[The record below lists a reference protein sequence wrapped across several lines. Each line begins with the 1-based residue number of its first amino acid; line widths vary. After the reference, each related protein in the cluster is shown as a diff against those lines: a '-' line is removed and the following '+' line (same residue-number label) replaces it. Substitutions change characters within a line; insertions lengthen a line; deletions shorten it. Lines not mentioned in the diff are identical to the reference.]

1 MTTFHDAFQH
11 FDKTSSGCL
20 STKVGSDLNILYCSN
35 YSLIAGCWLEVLG
48 QLLKHVGENPSEAE
62 VQDLRLEVDPATTGT
77 FKFPDFLAMMLR
89 KMDENSAEEDIRDSV
104 QQFRYRYFRRAA
116 NMAFL

>member
-1 MTTFHDAFQH
+1 M
-11 FDKTSSGCL
+11 
-20 STKVGSDLNILYCSN
+20 
-35 YSLIAGCWLEVLG
+35 LG

-89 KMDENSAEEDIRDSV
+89 KMDENSAEEDIRDTST
-104 QQFRYRYFRRAA
+104 QFRYRYFRKAA

>member
-1 MTTFHDAFQH
+1 M
-11 FDKTSSGCL
+11 
-20 STKVGSDLNILYCSN
+20 V
-35 YSLIAGCWLEVLG
+35 EVLG

-89 KMDENSAEEDIRDSV
+89 KMDENSAEEDIRDTSP
-104 QQFRYRYFRRAA
+104 QFRYLYFRKVA

>member
-1 MTTFHDAFQH
+1 M
-11 FDKTSSGCL
+11 
-20 STKVGSDLNILYCSN
+20 
-35 YSLIAGCWLEVLG
+35 LG

-89 KMDENSAEEDIRDSV
+89 KMDENSAEEDIRDTV
-104 QQFRYRYFRRAA
+104 QQFRYRYFRKAA
-116 NMAFL
+116 NMEYGFSLKYNTHKWPIPVPKILII

>member
-1 MTTFHDAFQH
+1 M
-11 FDKTSSGCL
+11 
-20 STKVGSDLNILYCSN
+20 V
-35 YSLIAGCWLEVLG
+35 EVLG

-89 KMDENSAEEDIRDSV
+89 KMDENSAEEDIRDTST
-104 QQFRYRYFRRAA
+104 QFRYRYFRKAA

>member
-1 MTTFHDAFQH
+1 M
-11 FDKTSSGCL
+11 
-20 STKVGSDLNILYCSN
+20 V
-35 YSLIAGCWLEVLG
+35 EVLG

-89 KMDENSAEEDIRDSV
+89 KMDENSAEEDIRDTV
-104 QQFRYRYFRRAA
+104 QQFRYRYFRKAA

>member
-1 MTTFHDAFQH
+1 MSVH
-11 FDKTSSGCL
+11 KGGIGYS
-20 STKVGSDLNILYCSN
+20 SN
-35 YSLIAGCWLEVLG
+35 YSLVAGVVEVLG

-89 KMDENSAEEDIRDSV
+89 KMDENSAEEDIRDT
-104 QQFRYRYFRRAA
+104 
-116 NMAFL
+116 

>member
-1 MTTFHDAFQH
+1 M
-11 FDKTSSGCL
+11 
-20 STKVGSDLNILYCSN
+20 
-35 YSLIAGCWLEVLG
+35 LG

-89 KMDENSAEEDIRDSV
+89 KMDENSAEEDIRDTV
-104 QQFRYRYFRRAA
+104 QQFRYRYFRKAS
-116 NMAFL
+116 AFLEYNTQRRLEFCLL